1 MLVTDEID
9 TMLCVEPSIIEELK
23 EGEIGKLIAKLP
35 SGCRTVFNLFAI
47 EGFSHEEIANQL
59 QISVGTSKSQA
70 NRARVLLQQM
80 LISTNYE
87 HERR

>member
-1 MLVTDEID
+1 MLVTDEVD

-23 EGEIGKLIAKLP
+23 VGEISKLIAKLP